1 MSPSSCVVPAAFA
14 SSAAAPASAPVEP
27 VPLFALHSRSVGSL
41 KSRCETILSL
51 YEASPGQWAAHLPH
65 LHDFN
70 HLMPD
75 LLRQHKSRS
84 RKSGPKAFCPGPLAP
99 SGDGLAADGAG
110 SASVE
115 AAEVAPTSEDAA
127 AVIDAPAGLACPAV
141 AAGITA
147 PAGSACPAAATVNA
161 APAGAACPAA
171 DAVNAAPAG
180 SACPAAAAGIAAA
193 AATSAVSAAVA
204 APSRGVAL
212 LNAATAAYAPHY
224 HQPAP
229 HRMLPTLAECAA
241 ARAAA
246 DGGGGERAM
255 EAEPSRRD
263 TAAAPQPQVHAAA
276 RPALV
281 GFKRKHPHAP
291 PPSQLDFD
299 FDGFLHENRRYLPH
313 RPELGKTG
321 HAEAARPRLTPPR

>member
-1 MSPSSCVVPAAFA
+1 MSPSSSVVPAAFA

-27 VPLFALHSRSVGSL
+27 VPLFALHCRSVGSL

-51 YEASPGQWAAHLPH
+51 YEASPGQWAAQLPH

-84 RKSGPKAFCPGPLAP
+84 RQSGPKAFCPGPLAP

-127 AVIDAPAGLACPAV
+127 AVIDAPAGLACPA
-141 AAGITA
+141 
-147 PAGSACPAAATVNA
+147 
-161 APAGAACPAA
+161 
-171 DAVNAAPAG
+171 
-180 SACPAAAAGIAAA
+180 AAAGIAAA

-212 LNAATAAYAPHY
+212 LNAATAAYAPRS

-241 ARAAA
+241 ARAAE
-246 DGGGGERAM
+246 DGGGGEHAM

-263 TAAAPQPQVHAAA
+263 TAAAPQLQVHAAA